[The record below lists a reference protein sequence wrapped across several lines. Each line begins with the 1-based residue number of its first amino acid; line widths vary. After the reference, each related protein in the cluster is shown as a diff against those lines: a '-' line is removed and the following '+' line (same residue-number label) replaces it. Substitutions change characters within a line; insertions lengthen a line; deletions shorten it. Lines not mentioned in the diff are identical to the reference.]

1 VLAGLAAFLLTRD
14 DDRGTE
20 PRARA
25 GLELALQDN
34 AVLLERR
41 YFDRER
47 AFERAREL
55 GVTWIKVPVIWSRV
69 GDGPDYDWSQVDSLV
84 DAARDAGFEVELQL
98 TGPAPAPATGD
109 GRVGVVRPDAER
121 FGALTRAAVTHFG
134 TRVDRWIVWNE
145 PNLVNWLSPVED
157 APALYRRLYEA
168 AYAAIRASDPG
179 AQVLIGETAPYVR
192 PGDGMAP
199 LAFLREL
206 TRGAPL
212 HADGYS
218 HHPYDFRRAPGRPD
232 PDPDNVT
239 IGSLDRL
246 IGALDGLAASGRLAT
261 RDGRPLDVY
270 LTEFGYLQ
278 RTRRAVPPERR
289 ADYLRRA
296 YELASSRYPRVR
308 QLLQYL
314 LVSPPE
320 GYPGGRFD
328 TALLTRAGEP
338 TPAFRALAALS
349 R

>member
-1 VLAGLAAFLLTRD
+1 LTRGD
-14 DDRGTE
+14 GDGPAR
-20 PRARA
+20 PRAPA
-25 GLELALQDN
+25 KFELALQDN

-41 YFDRER
+41 YFDRGR
-47 AFERAREL
+47 AFEWARQL
-55 GVTWIKVPVIWSRV
+55 GVSWIKVPVIWSRV
-69 GDGPDYDWSQVDSLV
+69 GDGPRYDWSQVDSLV
-84 DAARDAGFEVELQL
+84 DAARAEGFEAELQL
-98 TGPAPAPATGD
+98 TGPAPASATGD
-109 GRVGVVRPDAER
+109 GRAGVVRPDADR
-121 FGALTRAAVTHFG
+121 FGALARAAVEHFG
-134 TRVDRWIVWNE
+134 ARVGRWIVWNE
-145 PNLVNWLSPVED
+145 PNLVDWLRPVEE
-157 APALYRRLYEA
+157 APALYRHLYES
-168 AYAAIRASDPG
+168 AYAAIRAGDPG

-212 HADGYS
+212 RADGYS
-218 HHPYDFRRAPGRPD
+218 HHPYDFRRPPGRPD

-239 IGSLDRL
+239 IGTLDRL
-246 IGALDGLAASGRLAT
+246 IGALDGLAASGRLAA

-296 YELASSRYPRVR
+296 YEIASSRYPRVR
-308 QLLQYL
+308 QLLLYL

-328 TALLTRAGEP
+328 TALLTRAGDP
-338 TPAFRALAALS
+338 TPAFEALAERS